1 MDAAVEENGQE
12 SEQAADGEEQ
22 ASAEVDDKP
31 SEDQSADVPKEEGAR
46 SFFSLFFRG
55 IEEVLLRAGT
65 NTLSASYVNF

>member
-46 SFFSLFFRG
+46 SFFFVVFF
-55 IEEVLLRAGT
+55 EALRKCC
-65 NTLSASYVNF
+65 